1 MKTMQKG
8 FTLIELMIVVA
19 IIGILA
25 AIALPAYQDYIARS
39 KLSEA
44 MTFLSTAKTS
54 VSEFVASNNAVPA
67 DANTAGIDI
76 APGNAKYIAAM
87 GYARNGSI
95 QAIISATLNNQVS
108 TLLSTAG
115 TNKVG
120 LEGVVDINNG
130 TVTWVCV
137 AQDAAMYRF
146 IPANCRNAKSVLPAW
161 P

>member
-1 MKTMQKG
+1 MNAVQRG

-67 DANTAGIDI
+67 DANTAGIDTT
-76 APGNAKYIAAM
+76 PGNTKYVDSM
-87 GYARNGSI
+87 GYARNGSTE
-95 QAIISATLNNQVS
+95 AIISATLNSNVS

-115 TNKVG
+115 SSKVG
-120 LEGVVDINNG
+120 LEGTVDTTNG
-130 TVTWVCV
+130 TVAWTCV
-137 AQDAAMYRF
+137 SENTTMYRF
-146 IPANCRNAKSVLPAW
+146 IPANCRNPKTVTPAW